1 LIDTIDEQIKEHD
14 TQLHAK
20 LRKSVERRGQLK
32 NIVVCETKDG
42 RFECLDGSKMVKIF
56 TEIGQTHIT
65 AFNLGILS
73 DEEKNIVRIELSR
86 DYFLTNYV
94 YIGIL
99 LKETLKTHKI
109 EDICNILP
117 FDKRQVEHLVSMSD
131 FDWEGFNQTKQVEG
145 QKSIF
150 DVDEEDEIVVET
162 DTQETKSIMTN
173 TDTMF
178 EDFVFP
184 TGLDKYSEEQEIA
197 NDGSDIDAILDSRPS
212 AITEQLVEE
221 QIEES
226 PIIFEM
232 TSEPTL
238 TTDVVEEKQEVNESI
253 ETESG
258 LKLNSGD
265 VVREGDEVMLET
277 RKGLC
282 EILITK
288 ISDKW
293 VVFKDLSE
301 DGKRKDIQLDRFV
314 EKASKKL
321 EETISNIEE
330 NTEEKIE
337 VLVAQK
343 PQVEPQVDA
352 KVEEEQTQ
360 STIEVHPDVEAK
372 FELGNDLQMDIEKD
386 DNEDKPFYYD
396 EDEKVIVIKKYA
408 DEIIDNLESLA
419 KSHWKKSLKLF
430 DEYFEGGEFKP
441 SYTTNENTTIITHVI
456 FISKYGVT
464 MRVVLSQLI
473 EMLNTINFEK

>member
-1 LIDTIDEQIKEHD
+1 
-14 TQLHAK
+14 
-20 LRKSVERRGQLK
+20 
-32 NIVVCETKDG
+32 
-42 RFECLDGSKMVKIF
+42 
-56 TEIGQTHIT
+56 
-65 AFNLGILS
+65 
-73 DEEKNIVRIELSR
+73 
-86 DYFLTNYV
+86 
-94 YIGIL
+94 
-99 LKETLKTHKI
+99 
-109 EDICNILP
+109 
-117 FDKRQVEHLVSMSD
+117 
-131 FDWEGFNQTKQVEG
+131 
-145 QKSIF
+145 
-150 DVDEEDEIVVET
+150 
-162 DTQETKSIMTN
+162 
-173 TDTMF
+173 
-178 EDFVFP
+178 
-184 TGLDKYSEEQEIA
+184 
-197 NDGSDIDAILDSRPS
+197 
-212 AITEQLVEE
+212 
-221 QIEES
+221 
-226 PIIFEM
+226 M
-232 TSEPTL
+232 TSEPTE

-265 VVREGDEVMLET
+265 VVREGDKVMLET

-321 EETISNIEE
+321 EESISIVEE

-337 VLVAQK
+337 VLTDEN
-343 PQVEPQVDA
+343 PQVEPQV
-352 KVEEEQTQ
+352 EEEQIE

-372 FELGNDLQMDIEKD
+372 FELGDDLQMDIEKD

-396 EDEKVIVIKKYA
+396 EDKKVIVIKKYA